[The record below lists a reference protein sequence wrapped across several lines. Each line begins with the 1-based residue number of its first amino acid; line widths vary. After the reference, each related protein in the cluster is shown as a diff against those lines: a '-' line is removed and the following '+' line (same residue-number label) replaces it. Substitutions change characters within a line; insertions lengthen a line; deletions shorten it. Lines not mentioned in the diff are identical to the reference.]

1 MSTGAKKK
9 QKNAIPEAVKLRV
22 EKLRKTIE
30 HYRTQYHVHDIE
42 EISPEALDSLKHE
55 LARLEEVY
63 PALITPDSPTQ
74 RVAGK
79 PLPQFTKVKHQIP
92 QWSLNDAFTEED
104 VYEFD
109 ARVKRMLE
117 GVYGKKVT
125 PTYDCEIKIDG
136 LKIVLT
142 YEKGKLVTAAT
153 RGDGIVGEDVT
164 SNVRTIESVP
174 LALTRPVDVIVEGE
188 IWLSTKELLRI
199 NKEREGNGEALFAN
213 PRNAAA
219 GSIRQLDPRIAAARK
234 LDTFIYELAQI
245 EGKLPGTQGEALA
258 MLRAL
263 GFKINPHFR
272 HCKNANEIIAYWK
285 EWQTQA
291 KHQDYWIDG
300 IVVKVE
306 ERRYQEALGYT
317 GKGPRFAIAV
327 KFPTEQVTT
336 VVEDIVLQVGRTGV
350 LTPVAHLRPV
360 SVMGSTVSRATLH
373 NEDEIARLDVRIG
386 DTVVLQKAGDV
397 IPDIVSVLKEM
408 RTGKEKKFIFPT
420 HVEVCGGD
428 GRIERIP
435 GQAAYRCVS
444 RNSFEQLARRI
455 SYFTSRH
462 AFDIEGLGPKIVE
475 LLMKEGLVTTFPD
488 LFTLEKGDLVDIP
501 GFGEKSADNLLKAI
515 SARRKISL
523 PRFITALS
531 IDHVGEETAH
541 DLARAFHTIEALRV
555 ASKEELEHV
564 DGVGNIV
571 AESLLNWMKNPDH
584 CAMLNELLREVH
596 VLPEKVTHRG
606 SSPLFG
612 KTIVL
617 TGGLVSLTRDEA
629 KQKIRERGGSA
640 ASAVS
645 KETDLV
651 VAGEDAGSK
660 LEKAKKLGISII
672 DEREFLKLLK

>member
-22 EKLRKTIE
+22 EKLRSAIE
-30 HYRTQYHVHDIE
+30 HYRYEYHVLDNEVIT
-42 EISPEALDSLKHE
+42 PEALDSLKHE
-55 LARLEEVY
+55 LVQIEEAY
-63 PALITPDSPTQ
+63 PSLITPDSPTQ

-79 PLPQFTKVKHQIP
+79 PLPQFKKIKHRIP

-142 YEKGKLVTAAT
+142 YEKGKLVSAAT

-164 SNVRTIESVP
+164 SNVRTIDSVP
-174 LALTRPVDVIVEGE
+174 LFLRQGADLVVEGE
-188 IWLSTKELLRI
+188 VWLSTRELARI
-199 NKEREGNGEALFAN
+199 NEERKKKGEALFAN

-219 GSIRQLDPRIAAARK
+219 GSIRQLDPRIAASRK
-234 LDTFIYELAQI
+234 LDTFIYELAQ
-245 EGKLPGTQGEALA
+245 GGGRTFDTQIASLNAL
-258 MLRAL
+258 REF
-263 GFKINPHFR
+263 GFKINPHFA
-272 HCKNANEIIAYWK
+272 HCRNADAVVAYWK
-285 EWQTQA
+285 EWQKKA
-291 KHQDYWIDG
+291 KRQDYWIDG
-300 IVVKVE
+300 VVVKVN
-306 ERRYQEALGYT
+306 ERKYQEALGYT

-373 NEDEIARLDVRIG
+373 NEDEITRLDVRIG
-386 DTVVLQKAGDV
+386 DTVILQKAGDV
-397 IPDIVSVLKEM
+397 IPDIVSVLKEL

-420 HVEVCGGD
+420 HVEACGGD
-428 GRIERIP
+428 GRIERVP
-435 GQAAYRCVS
+435 GTAAYRCVS
-444 RNSFEQLARRI
+444 RNSFEQLARRVA
-455 SYFTSRH
+455 YFTSRR

-475 LLMKEGLVTTFPD
+475 LLMREGLVGSPPD
-488 LFTLEKGDLVDIP
+488 LFTLKKGDLINLE
-501 GFGEKSADNLLKAI
+501 GFGEKSADNLLAAI
-515 SARRKISL
+515 ALRRTISL

-541 DLARAFHTIEALRV
+541 DLARTFRTIDALRT
-555 ASKEELEHV
+555 ASKEELENV
-564 DGVGNIV
+564 DGVGGIV
-571 AESLLNWMKNPDH
+571 ADSLIAWMKNPDH
-584 CAMLNELLREVH
+584 QTMFNELLRHVE
-596 VLPEKVTHRG
+596 VLPEKIVGRG
-606 SSPLFG
+606 TSIFAG
-612 KTIVL
+612 KTVVL
-617 TGGLVSLTRDEA
+617 TGGLLSLTRDEA

-640 ASAVS
+640 GSAVS
-645 KETDLV
+645 KETDIV
-651 VAGEDAGSK
+651 VAGSDAGSK
-660 LEKAKKLGISII
+660 LEKAKKLGIRII
-672 DEREFLKLLK
+672 DEQEFLKLLK